1 MPNAKDVPDAG
12 PSSFMLV
19 GPGGS
24 GKTSQLWTLPKPG
37 FLYIFDPKAL
47 DSLRGLDLEYEIF
60 SPDIISL
67 DVIPL
72 EGKRAA
78 KAMASRIMHERQPTA
93 WVEWEEHYD
102 EAVDSDFFKQFAWI
116 GVDSTTT
123 MLDAIM
129 DYVQYLNGRLGKHP
143 EQADYT
149 AQINTF
155 RNVFRALSGMAPTIV
170 ALCHEEIYKD
180 EHTGRVTYQPL
191 LTGRLRT
198 RLPLLFS
205 NIFRLETDQEKD
217 GTAFW
222 NIYTTGDRQHQYVR
236 TSVKGLAPIVDGT
249 IDDWEHPEKFGL
261 GKIISSEEK
270 RIKTKEGKGK
280 KKK

>member
-1 MPNAKDVPDAG
+1 MPNAKDLAEAG

-24 GKTSQLWTLPKPG
+24 GKTSQLWTLPQPG

-47 DSLRGLDLEYEIF
+47 DSLGGLNVDYETF

-67 DVIPL
+67 DAIPL
-72 EGKRAA
+72 KSSKAD
-78 KAMASRIMHERQPTA
+78 KAMASRVMKVREPTA
-93 WVEWEEHYD
+93 WIEWEEHFD
-102 EAVDSDFFKQFAWI
+102 DAVSQGFFNQYKWI

-129 DYVQYLNGRLGKHP
+129 EYVQFLNGRQGKHP

-155 RNVFRALSGMAPTIV
+155 RNVMRALSGLAETLV
-170 ALCHEEIYKD
+170 VLCHEEIYKD
-180 EHTGRVTYQPL
+180 EHSGRVTYQPL

-205 NIFRLETDQEKD
+205 NIFRLEVDQEKD

-222 NIYTTGDRQHQYVR
+222 NIHTTGDRQHQYIR
-236 TSVKGLAPIVDGT
+236 TSVKGLAPILDGT
-249 IDDWEHPEKFGL
+249 IDDWDHPEKFGL
-261 GKIISSEEK
+261 GKIIANETS
-270 RIKTKEGKGK
+270 RITSKKGK
-280 KKK
+280 EK